1 MAKSAD
7 YVREQVESILA
18 DLRISFQDQPIR
30 GAPRANTWSRAARRQ
45 LKKKQK
51 IQEED
56 TPLFL
61 FQMTIQDTKDD
72 GCILTCKWTEG
83 ENRDAFE
90 SFWNHIKKR
99 VEEACDILRGSS
111 YNG

>member
-1 MAKSAD
+1 M
-7 YVREQVESILA
+7 EFILS
-18 DLRISFQDQPIR
+18 DLRISFQEQPIR

-56 TPLFL
+56 TPLFF
-61 FQMTIQDTKDD
+61 FQMEIED
-72 GCILTCKWTEG
+72 GGDGGCHLTCKWTKG
-83 ENRDAFE
+83 ENRDGFE
-90 SFWNHIKKR
+90 SFWNHVKKR

-111 YNG
+111 YSG